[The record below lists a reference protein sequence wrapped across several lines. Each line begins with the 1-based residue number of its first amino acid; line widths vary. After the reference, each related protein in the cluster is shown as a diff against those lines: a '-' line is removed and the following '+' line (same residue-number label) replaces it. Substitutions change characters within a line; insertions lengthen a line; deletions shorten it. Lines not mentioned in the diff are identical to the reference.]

1 MEKKNLSFYFWLF
14 KVNFFISAFTFG
26 GGYVVIPM
34 IRKYFVTEK
43 HLFSEDEL
51 MDMAAIAQSSPGAI
65 AINLAVLAGFRTAGF
80 SGAVLSAVSSVLP
93 PFLILSVISSCY
105 QVFRDLPLVAV
116 VLKGME
122 AAVGTL
128 IVDIVADMGAAVLKE
143 KKPFFACLMPAAFA
157 GRHKAGEERLFLL

>member
-1 MEKKNLSFYFWLF
+1 MEKKRLSLYLWLF

-65 AINLAVLAGFRTAGF
+65 AINLAVMNL
-80 SGAVLSAVSSVLP
+80 LP
-93 PFLILSVISSCY
+93 I
-105 QVFRDLPLVAV
+105 
-116 VLKGME
+116 
-122 AAVGTL
+122 
-128 IVDIVADMGAAVLKE
+128 
-143 KKPFFACLMPAAFA
+143 PALD
-157 GRHKAGEERLFLL
+157 GGQILFLLVGGIYHFFTHRRIDQKYLGYINMAGFFCLIALMVVVAVSDVNKLIL

>member
-1 MEKKNLSFYFWLF
+1 MKQKKSLSLYLWLF

-65 AINLAVLAGFRTAGF
+65 AINLVSAPQDFPGQF
-80 SGAVLSAVSSVLP
+80 SAECP
-93 PFLILSVISSCY
+93 PCCPPS
-105 QVFRDLPLVAV
+105 
-116 VLKGME
+116 
-122 AAVGTL
+122 
-128 IVDIVADMGAAVLKE
+128 
-143 KKPFFACLMPAAFA
+143 
-157 GRHKAGEERLFLL
+157 

>member
-1 MEKKNLSFYFWLF
+1 MEKKRLSLYLWLF

-65 AINLAVLAGFRTAGF
+65 AINLAVMNLLPIPALDGGRIFFLLVDAVCLLLFKRKIPERYTAAVNTAGF
-80 SGAVLSAVSSVLP
+80 
-93 PFLILSVISSCY
+93 
-105 QVFRDLPLVAV
+105 V
-116 VLKGME
+116 VL
-122 AAVGTL
+122 
-128 IVDIVADMGAAVLKE
+128 MG
-143 KKPFFACLMPAAFA
+143 FM
-157 GRHKAGEERLFLL
+157 LLVTFHDVFKLVT